1 MPDDS
6 KIEGHMTCPSC
17 RSALKQADVGRCP
30 ECGAMLE
37 KSAGR
42 GNLSRFLSIPEM
54 RYQNAYVWLVLL
66 SSLDIMLTYLVL
78 WHWEGSEANPVAA
91 AVIETGPFYWAILLK
106 FGLVVIAIV
115 ICEGIGRMSD
125 RQGRKLSIAFVIIG
139 AIPVV
144 YTITL
149 LLSNPLPLPH

>member
-6 KIEGHMTCPSC
+6 NGDRHMTCPSC
-17 RSALKQADVGRCP
+17 RSVLKQADVGRCP
-30 ECGAMLE
+30 ECGTMLGE
-37 KSAGR
+37 AAGR
-42 GNLSRFLSIPEM
+42 RNLSRFLSIPEM

-78 WHWEGSEANPVAA
+78 LHWEGSEANPVAA

-125 RQGRKLSIAFVIIG
+125 RQGRRLSIAFVIIG

-149 LLSNPLPLPH
+149 LLSNPLPFPY